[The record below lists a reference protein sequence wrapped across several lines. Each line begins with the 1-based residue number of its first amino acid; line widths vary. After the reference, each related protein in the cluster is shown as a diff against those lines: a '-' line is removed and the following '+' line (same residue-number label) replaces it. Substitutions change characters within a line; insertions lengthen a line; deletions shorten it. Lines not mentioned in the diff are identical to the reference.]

1 MSNVPS
7 SSDSDP
13 AIQQA
18 AIERLER
25 MADQA
30 RRFDLSGIQDR
41 WDDRLEGLQKRIND
55 ALADTLGDDSQDYKD
70 LRVAPFGA
78 AMDTGFG
85 DRLSQEELQEGLRAG
100 IEKAVR
106 SLNGAMKV
114 LATRMEAPPAP
125 PPAGKGKAAP
135 APKPSA
141 AAPAAPAQAAIAA
154 PTAAPIHAPTPA
166 PTAAATAAPTPA
178 STPAATAAPTPAPTV
193 APTPA
198 PTPAPTAA
206 PTPAPTP
213 APTAAPAPAPT
224 PAPTNP
230 PMSSRA
236 PAPAPAAASGRRVA
250 IVSAQDDAASQAVA
264 AFVEQLGLEPV
275 TPDAPV
281 VSDDTTFLDRL
292 EGVRGA
298 DYAIVLLQAADLGPA
313 SGATGIKPETLME
326 IGFLF
331 GVLARRKVCFLVSG
345 KAALAPELEGLVL
358 VHARDEADL
367 WRLLVARAMR
377 KAGLE
382 VDMNKAL

>member
-7 SSDSDP
+7 SPDSDP

-55 ALADTLGDDSQDYKD
+55 ALADTLGDESQDYKD

-85 DRLSQEELQEGLRAG
+85 DRFSQEEMQEGLRAG

-106 SLNGAMKV
+106 SLNGAMRV
-114 LATRMEAPPAP
+114 LATRMEAPPAK
-125 PPAGKGKAAP
+125 PPAAKGKAA
-135 APKPSA
+135 A
-141 AAPAAPAQAAIAA
+141 ATK
-154 PTAAPIHAPTPA
+154 PTAG
-166 PTAAATAAPTPA
+166 PTAG
-178 STPAATAAPTPAPTV
+178 
-193 APTPA
+193 

-213 APTAAPAPAPT
+213 APTAAPTAAPTPAPT
-224 PAPTNP
+224 PAPTSAPTAAPTPAPTRP
-230 PMSSRA
+230 PMPT
-236 PAPAPAAASGRRVA
+236 PAPASTATGGRRVA

-275 TPDAPV
+275 TPSPPV

-298 DYAIVLLQAADLGPA
+298 DYAIVLLPAADLGPA
-313 SGATGIKPETLME
+313 SDATGIKPETLME

-331 GVLARRKVCFLVSG
+331 GALSKRKVCFLVSG
-345 KAALAPELEGLVL
+345 KAALAPELDGLVL
-358 VHARDEADL
+358 MHARDEADL
-367 WRLLVARAMR
+367 WRLLVAREMR

>member
-1 MSNVPS
+1 MSNAPPPS
-7 SSDSDP
+7 GNNDP
-13 AIQQA
+13 AAQQA

-41 WDDRLEGLQKRIND
+41 WDDRLGGLQKRIND
-55 ALADTLGDDSQDYKD
+55 ALADTLGDDSADFKD

-85 DRLSQEELQEGLRAG
+85 DRFSQEELQEGLRGG
-100 IEKAVR
+100 IDKAVR
-106 SLNGAMKV
+106 SLNEAMKV
-114 LATRMEAPPAP
+114 LASRMEAPTAR

-135 APKPSA
+135 APKPTA
-141 AAPAAPAQAAIAA
+141 T
-154 PTAAPIHAPTPA
+154 PTPAPTPA
-166 PTAAATAAPTPA
+166 PTAAPP
-178 STPAATAAPTPAPTV
+178 
-193 APTPA
+193 
-198 PTPAPTAA
+198 PAPTAA

-213 APTAAPAPAPT
+213 APTR
-224 PAPTNP
+224 P
-230 PMSSRA
+230 PMST
-236 PAPAPAAASGRRVA
+236 PASASTAAAGRRVA

-264 AFVEQLGLEPV
+264 AFIEQLGLEPV
-275 TPDAPV
+275 TPGAPV

-298 DYAIVLLQAADLGPA
+298 DYAIVLLPAADLGPA

-345 KAALAPELEGLVL
+345 KAAVAPELDGLVL

-367 WRLLVARAMR
+367 WRLLVAREMR